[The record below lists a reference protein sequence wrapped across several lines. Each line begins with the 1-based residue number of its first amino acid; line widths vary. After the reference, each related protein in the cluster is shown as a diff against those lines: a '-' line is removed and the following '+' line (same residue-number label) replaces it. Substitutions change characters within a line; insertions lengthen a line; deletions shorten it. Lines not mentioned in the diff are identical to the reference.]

1 MEKRDRRLLLLFILG
16 PLLGFA
22 AFAVYGYATR
32 DEAAI
37 RAAREVRGPLALG
50 TMAPDFTFPALDGRQ
65 VSLSD
70 FRGKKVVFVNM
81 WATWCPPCIWEMPL
95 MEKLY
100 QTLEKEEFEILAVS
114 IDALGADAIKPYLKT
129 KVKVTFPI
137 LLDTRGTI
145 KKLYRTTGIP
155 ETFIVDKR
163 GILVKKVIGAID
175 WSKPEVVKF
184 FRELIAMGQAPGTT
198 RRQTSPRG
206 ERGT

>member
-1 MEKRDRRLLLLFILG
+1 MEKRDKRLLLLFILG
-16 PLLGFA
+16 PVLVFA

-50 TMAPDFTFPALDGRQ
+50 TTAPDFTFPALDGKQ

-100 QTLEKEEFEILAVS
+100 QTLGREEFEILAIS
-114 IDALGADAIKPYLKT
+114 IDALGADAIRP
-129 KVKVTFPI
+129 FHENACP
-137 LLDTRGTI
+137 
-145 KKLYRTTGIP
+145 
-155 ETFIVDKR
+155 
-163 GILVKKVIGAID
+163 
-175 WSKPEVVKF
+175 
-184 FRELIAMGQAPGTT
+184 Q
-198 RRQTSPRG
+198 
-206 ERGT
+206 